1 MKKHLLFLAFG
12 CLMALGLLPAAR
24 AANYVFPGTLP
35 AGCSGTGPNYT
46 CGALS
51 LGNNDTI
58 TINTPRPATITFS
71 GNFDTNNAKINQGG
85 LAVSLNLIVNGVLTA
100 GYQSVLNSNVTA
112 NSVTAGDQA
121 VFGGDVTATTGGV
134 SLTFK
139 STVAGTIT
147 TNSGPI
153 SLANQVVVSGGLVTN
168 SGAVNLGQ
176 TVKVAGDIT
185 TTSGNIL
192 VDQSSVVSGGVV
204 SSTGTVQL
212 NYQAQVLGSINTKGA
227 ITLAQGTVV
236 GGNVV
241 GGTDTVSVGYAAQV
255 SGGVSTTSGPI
266 SLAQNSV
273 VNACVKSSSSSN
285 ITLGINA
292 KANAV
297 CCGATCGN
305 SCVTNNSN
313 LAMPPSCT
321 SQIIAEYRMDEASWN
336 GTTGEVKDSSGNGA
350 HGTARIAAGGTA
362 VANTAGGSPAYSTAS
377 QSTCRYGEFD
387 TSSGT
392 VRTYS
397 YVELPSM
404 PSLNSGFS
412 VTAWMRSTDVTAS
425 GQRIFVR
432 DDNQDGWAISLGDG
446 GTGKMRF
453 FSRRVANSGAVIGQG
468 SNPNAGAFAIDTNAV
483 INANSWYFVA
493 ATVNTATSTVTLYV
507 YSATGAL
514 LAKAS
519 SLYSGTWADGSGMAA
534 MGGETAAS
542 DEGRQANFHFK
553 GNLDEVA
560 FFTGAQTQAQIES
573 RITQVRTCTAAQ
585 TCVVDDFTSGT
596 LNPALW
602 NAVAIGGT
610 FTPQVVDV
618 GGQKRLRMTTA
629 ASNQA
634 TLVQLKKRFPG
645 AGNKIVV
652 QFDQY
657 NYGGNGADGVG
668 VVFSDESVQ
677 PAPGA
682 SGGSLGYAQ
691 KSGVNGFAGGWLGVG
706 IDEYGNYPNASE
718 GRVGYPGG
726 WSPPVG
732 AAVAAGAYAN
742 SVAVRGSGVG
752 TTGYSLLA
760 NSGSLSPAIWTN
772 ANTSA
777 TLQKFRITIDNTN
790 NANVF
795 VTVQRDATGTG
806 SSYTTVIP
814 TFDARGTNSGQA
826 AVPANWLVSFT
837 GGTGGNTNI
846 HELANISICATYI
859 NDPGNSTDASAFD
872 CLETG
877 VNIPWVATA
886 RKPLYTKRAGVNF
899 KLDIAALKA
908 DKSLE
913 SNYVAA
919 GGNSKFV
926 KVELFDDA
934 AVPQKLCPAYSN
946 PLASQ
951 TVTFASGTYSGA
963 AGRALSANFNVAG
976 TYAKLRCRVQ
986 ECTDSTCNSFTTV
999 APACSSDQFSVRPS
1013 VATLSTS
1020 ATAAAPSATATPVIA
1035 AGANFTLRAVTTPT
1049 SYAGSLV
1056 LDTGRLTAQDTTTQV
1071 AQQAGGT
1078 VGTLAAGSLTG
1089 NAAAVNTSYSEV
1101 GYLYLAPGAYRDD
1114 SLTAVDAAQG
1124 DCVSDTTGNKYL
1136 NDVLDAS
1143 GKYGCSVGNTVA
1155 LSLGRFRPDHFA
1167 VSAPSVTPFCAAVP
1181 ANDFT
1186 YFGQDGFATNFTVT
1200 AQNTANDTT
1209 KNYQGVF
1216 AKLNLANY
1224 AAYGFTTA
1232 AATPLPAGSSF
1243 ARSITDPTG
1252 TNWSNGVAAN
1262 VVARHQV
1269 SRPTNPTAETLVT
1282 VNAAPTDGEAS
1293 APTTAVGTAVR
1304 LRYGRLRMQNAYGS
1318 ELLDLPVPFEA
1329 QYWNGTFYV
1338 TNTGDSCTVL
1348 PMSSL
1353 VMTYNPATLAT
1364 LDPCKTQVMPTG
1376 NPTLSGGRIP
1386 GGLKLT
1392 KPGKGHSGSVDLA
1405 FNVSNTAAG
1414 NTCLSGTS
1422 SAATAAN
1429 QPWFGPNIGGRAT
1442 FGIYRSP
1449 LIYLREN
1456 Y

>member
-1 MKKHLLFLAFG
+1 MKKSLLFLVYG
-12 CLMALGLLPAAR
+12 CLLALCLAPAAQ

-35 AGCSGTGPNYT
+35 AGCSGAGPNYS
-46 CGALS
+46 CGALA

-58 TINTPRPATITFS
+58 TINTPRPATITFT
-71 GNFDTNNAKINQGG
+71 GNFSTDNAKINQGG
-85 LAVSLNLIVNGVLTA
+85 LTTSLNLIVNGVLTA
-100 GYQSVLNSNVTA
+100 GYQSVLNANVTA
-112 NSVTAGDQA
+112 TSLTGGDQA
-121 VFGGDVTATTGGV
+121 VFGGDVTATTGSV
-134 SLTFK
+134 SLTYK
-139 STVAGTIT
+139 STVAGSIT
-147 TNSGPI
+147 ANSGSI
-153 SLANQVVVSGGLVTN
+153 TLANEVVVSGGLVTT
-168 SGAVNLGQ
+168 SGAVSLAEK
-176 TVKVAGDIT
+176 VKVAGDIT

-204 SSTGTVQL
+204 STTGTVQL
-212 NYQAQVLGSINTKGA
+212 NYQAQVLGSINTKGS

-241 GGTDTVSVGYAAQV
+241 GGTAAVSVGYAAQV
-255 SGGVSTTSGPI
+255 SGGVSSTSGAI

-273 VNACVKSSSSSN
+273 VSACVKSSSSAN
-285 ITLGINA
+285 ITLDYHAN
-292 KANAV
+292 ANAV

-313 LAMPPSCT
+313 YAMPPSCT

-350 HGTARIAAGGTA
+350 HGTARIANGSTP
-362 VANTAGGSPAYSTAS
+362 VASTAGGSPAYSTAS

-404 PSLNSGFS
+404 PTLSSGFS

-432 DDNQDGWAISLGDG
+432 DDNQNGWAISLGDG
-446 GTGKMRF
+446 GTGKLRF
-453 FSRRVANSGAVIGQG
+453 FSRAVANSGSVTGG
-468 SNPNAGAFAIDTNAV
+468 TNPNAGAFAIDTNAV
-483 INANSWYFVA
+483 ISANSWYFVA
-493 ATVNTATSTVTLYV
+493 AAVDTTNKTVTLYV
-507 YSATGAL
+507 YNAAGTQI
-514 LAKAS
+514 AKAS
-519 SLYSGTWADGSGMAA
+519 SLYSGTWADGTGMAA
-534 MGGETAAS
+534 MGGETSAS
-542 DEGRQANFHFK
+542 SEGTQANFHFK

-573 RITQVRTCTAAQ
+573 RITQVRTCVAAQ
-585 TCVVDDFTSGT
+585 TCIVDDFTSGT
-596 LNPALW
+596 LNPSLW

-629 ASNQA
+629 GTNQA
-634 TLVQLKKRFPG
+634 TLVQLKKWFPG

-657 NYGGNGADGVG
+657 AYGGNGADGVG
-668 VVFSDESVQ
+668 VVFSDASVA

-682 SGGSLGYAQ
+682 NGGSLGYAQ
-691 KSGVNGFAGGWLGVG
+691 KSGVNGYAGGWLGVG
-706 IDEYGNYPNASE
+706 IDEYGNFPNASE

-742 SVAVRGSGVG
+742 SVAVRGSGSG

-760 NSGSLSPAIWTN
+760 NSGTLSPAIWTSS
-772 ANTSA
+772 NTSA

-790 NANVF
+790 NVNAF
-795 VTVQRDATGTG
+795 VTVQRDTTGTG
-806 SSYTTVIP
+806 SSFTTVIP

-826 AVPANWLVSFT
+826 VVPANWLVSFT
-837 GGTGGNTNI
+837 GGTGGSTNI
-846 HELANISICATYI
+846 HELANISICATYV
-859 NDPGNSTDASAFD
+859 NDPGGSSDASAFD

-877 VNIPWVATA
+877 TNLPWTAAA

-899 KLDIAALKA
+899 KLDIAALKSDGA
-908 DKSLE
+908 LE
-913 SNYVAA
+913 SNYVSA
-919 GGNSKFV
+919 GGNSKYV

-934 AVPQKLCPAYSN
+934 TPPATCAAYSS

-951 TVTFASGTYSGA
+951 TVAFASGTYSGA
-963 AGRALSANFNVAG
+963 AGRALTANFNVGA
-976 TYAKLRCRVQ
+976 TYTKLRCRVR
-986 ECTDSTCNSFTTV
+986 ECTDSSCGSFTPV
-999 APACSSDQFSVRPS
+999 AAACSSDQFSVRPS

-1020 ATAAAPSATATPVIA
+1020 ATAAPPSATATPAIA
-1035 AGANFTLRAVTTPT
+1035 AGGNFTLRAVTTPT
-1049 SYAGSLV
+1049 TYARSLT
-1056 LDTGRLTAQDTTTQV
+1056 LDTGRLTAQDPSTQV
-1071 AQQAGGT
+1071 TQQAGGT
-1078 VGTLAAGSLTG
+1078 VGTLAASGLTG
-1089 NAAAVNTSYSEV
+1089 NAAAINTSYSEV

-1114 SLTAVDAAQG
+1114 TLTAVDAAQG
-1124 DCVSDTTGNKYL
+1124 DCVTDTTGDKYL
-1136 NDVLDAS
+1136 SDALDAN
-1143 GKYGCSVGNTVA
+1143 GKYGCAVGNSVA

-1186 YFGQDGFATNFTVT
+1186 YFGQDGFGTGFIMT
-1200 AQNTANDTT
+1200 AQNASNGTT
-1209 KNYQGVF
+1209 QNYRGVF
-1216 AKLNLANY
+1216 ARFVTTGYGN
-1224 AAYGFTTA
+1224 YGFT
-1232 AATPLPAGSSF
+1232 AATLPTGSALQAS
-1243 ARSITDPTG
+1243 ATGPTG
-1252 TNWSNGVAAN
+1252 TWTNGTATIA
-1262 VVARHQV
+1262 ARHQV
-1269 SRPTNPTAETLVT
+1269 SRPTNPTAETLLT
-1282 VNAAPTDGEAS
+1282 VSAAPTDGEVPAS
-1293 APTTAVGTAVR
+1293 ATATAVGTNVR

-1318 ELLDLPVPFEA
+1318 ELLALPVPFEA
-1329 QYWNGTFYV
+1329 QFWNGNFYV
-1338 TNTGDSCTVL
+1338 TNIGDSCTVL
-1348 PMSSL
+1348 PMSSISTSNFTGGL
-1353 VMTYNPATLAT
+1353 VACETQITPTGAQTLA
-1364 LDPCKTQVMPTG
+1364 
-1376 NPTLSGGRIP
+1376 NGRIP
-1386 GGLKLT
+1386 GGLVLT
-1392 KPGKGHSGSVDLA
+1392 RPGANNSGSVELA
-1405 FNVSNTAAG
+1405 INVTNAAVPG
-1414 NTCLSGTS
+1414 AITCVGPAS

-1429 QPWFGPNIGGRAT
+1429 LPWFSPNIKGRAT